1 MSLLAKVFVV
11 IMTVLIMVYLG
22 VSATLYQYR
31 RDWRNA
37 YAKVKERNKTMTQ
50 LAAREI
56 DQLRLGI
63 KSKNEFIS
71 VKQEEV
77 RNLKNELDKLN
88 VDYASLTKL
97 KLKAD
102 DDLRAEHTLHEK
114 SNAMAEQFSTDLR
127 KERDLTRELTTNL
140 DTANRRREIAEGQV
154 ARLTQLKTS
163 LETDIGTLRGQYS
176 DARKALK
183 EKETILAMLEDA
195 GVNVLSIVSGPP
207 MPSIDARVSAVKN
220 DVNPAL
226 VLLSVG
232 QDDKVEKGFHFSIYR
247 GNEFVGKVVVEKVL
261 ANSCGCRVLFTKE
274 GQTIQA
280 GDSAGTRLQ

>member
-31 RDWRNA
+31 RDWRNS
-37 YAKVKERNKTMTQ
+37 YAKLKERNKTMTQ

-71 VKQEEV
+71 V
-77 RNLKNELDKLN
+77 N
-88 VDYASLTKL
+88 YANLTKL

-127 KERDLTRELTTNL
+127 KERDLTREL
-140 DTANRRREIAEGQV
+140 
-154 ARLTQLKTS
+154 
-163 LETDIGTLRGQYS
+163 
-176 DARKALK
+176 
-183 EKETILAMLEDA
+183 
-195 GVNVLSIVSGPP
+195 
-207 MPSIDARVSAVKN
+207 
-220 DVNPAL
+220 
-226 VLLSVG
+226 
-232 QDDKVEKGFHFSIYR
+232 
-247 GNEFVGKVVVEKVL
+247 
-261 ANSCGCRVLFTKE
+261 
-274 GQTIQA
+274 
-280 GDSAGTRLQ
+280 